1 MKSIACVG
9 EGDEGEGKV
18 VGVVRAGEGVAGE
31 KRLSASEGCMRG
43 LRTLIGETRSRPS
56 LPNFALPQT
65 NLKHN
70 EASDIYLTPG
80 SKGKVVVSGR
90 DCLLRFIVNVK
101 RENVTSMSV
110 KSLKNYST

>member
-43 LRTLIGETRSRPS
+43 LRTLIGENWKPASPS

-90 DCLLRFIVNVK
+90 DCLYAL
-101 RENVTSMSV
+101 S
-110 KSLKNYST
+110 

>member
-43 LRTLIGETRSRPS
+43 LRTLFGEPGSPT

>member
-1 MKSIACVG
+1 MKSKACVG

-43 LRTLIGETRSRPS
+43 LRTLIGELDTPLS